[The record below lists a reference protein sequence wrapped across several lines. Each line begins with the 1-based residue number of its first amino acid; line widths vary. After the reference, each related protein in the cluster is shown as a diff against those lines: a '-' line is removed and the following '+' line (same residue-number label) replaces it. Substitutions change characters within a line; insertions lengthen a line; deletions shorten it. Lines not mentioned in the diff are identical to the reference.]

1 MSNTSKTATLAA
13 TAMLVGLATLWSLA
27 RPSAGEDLWEHRSP
41 ERAFLLN
48 DTLARNVGDL
58 LTVIISEDTN
68 VNQTEKRAL
77 DKSSAK
83 NGKFDIVGS
92 AGGDLGA
99 GAGNAA
105 LDTSASVG
113 RKFDGSS
120 SFKSARGFT
129 DRVTLTVMD
138 VLPNGNLVIHG
149 RRMINVDRDQR
160 EIIVSGVVRIS
171 DINPDNTVS
180 SRFVS
185 ELRVNYVGEGVDA
198 KYVRPGWLA
207 RIANRFSP
215 F

>member
-1 MSNTSKTATLAA
+1 MSKASKTTMLAGTVTL
-13 TAMLVGLATLWSLA
+13 TSLVTLWFLA
-27 RPSAGEDLWEHRSP
+27 RPSVGEDLWEHRNP

-48 DTLARNVGDL
+48 DTLARHVGDL
-58 LTVIISEDTN
+58 VTVIISEDTT
-68 VNQTEKRAL
+68 VNQSDKRAL
-77 DKSSAK
+77 DKSSEK
-83 NGKFDIVGS
+83 SGKFDIVGS
-92 AGGDLGA
+92 AGGDLG
-99 GAGNAA
+99 GGEGNAA

-120 SFKSARGFT
+120 SFKSARGFS

-138 VLPNGNLVIHG
+138 VLPNGNLVLHG

-198 KYVRPGWLA
+198 KYTRPGWFA
-207 RIANRFSP
+207 RIVNRFSP